1 MRACAM
7 AARRWLLI
15 PFLAILWVAFA
26 VPAFAAPYAAFVMDA
41 RTGQVFHAQN
51 ADTRLHPAS
60 LTKMMTL
67 YVAFVAIERGE
78 IGLDTEVRI
87 TAEAAA
93 EPPSRLGLRTGQTI
107 RLRYLLRAAA
117 VKSANDAATAI
128 GIAIAGSQEAFAA
141 RMNAT
146 AAAMGMTN
154 THFITMNGLTREGHY
169 STARDMSVLGRHVIY
184 DFPQYYNL
192 FSRRTADAGIAQVTN
207 TNTRFLDAYP
217 GADGIKTGYTVAAGY
232 NLTASAE
239 RGGVR
244 IIATIF
250 GATSTANR
258 NQRMTGLLDM
268 GFAAAPARANTEAGA
283 MIAAL
288 PGAPQAAAPAATQ
301 GAARTIRV
309 TGQVQVAL
317 RPPARPANDNAPLP
331 FAVVA
336 DNDTATD
343 DAVAAALAEALGL
356 VDDQSAEATTVAAT
370 EAPPEPE
377 TVAVAASDAPP
388 AEMPDAVTAPAA
400 DAAIEG
406 LSDIATVAAVI
417 TEAPARGDAAPDTA
431 PDASV
436 QVAMAAAPG
445 MTPAPRPDD
454 LAQAAR
460 PPAEIIVTNAALA
473 LGDAPATAAETVTRL
488 SSSDPRTWGIHV
500 GSYNS
505 QAAADRV
512 LIQVAV
518 AEAGVLGG
526 GVRRIVRT
534 NTGFDANIVGLNR
547 DAADLACRRLQARG
561 QTCFTLGSE

>member
-1 MRACAM
+1 MRACVL
-7 AARRWLLI
+7 AARRGLLFPVLLI
-15 PFLAILWVAFA
+15 LWAVVLAL
-26 VPAFAAPYAAFVMDA
+26 PALAAPYAAFVMDA
-41 RTGQVFHAQN
+41 RTGEVFHSQN

-78 IGLDTEVRI
+78 ISLDTEVRI

-128 GIAIAGSQEAFAA
+128 GIAIAGSQEAYAA

-146 AAAMGMTN
+146 AAAMGMSN

-169 STARDMSVLGRHVIY
+169 SSARDMSVLGRHVIY

-244 IIATIF
+244 IIATVF
-250 GATSTANR
+250 GGTSTANR
-258 NQRMTGLLDM
+258 NARMTELLDL
-268 GFAAAPARANTEAGA
+268 GFAAAPARAAVQAGEV
-283 MIAAL
+283 IAAL
-288 PGAPQAAAPAATQ
+288 PAAPQAAPSAQ

-317 RPPARPANDNAPLP
+317 RPPMRPGGSAPLP
-331 FAVVA
+331 FAVVEDGA
-336 DNDTATD
+336 VD
-343 DAVAAALAEALGL
+343 DAVQAALAEALGI
-356 VDDQSAEATTVAAT
+356 VPGETEDISALAA
-370 EAPPEPE
+370 E
-377 TVAVAASDAPP
+377 TPPP
-388 AEMPDAVTAPAA
+388 AAVPG
-400 DAAIEG
+400 IEL
-406 LSDIATVAAVI
+406 LSEVETVAAVI
-417 TEAPARGDAAPDTA
+417 ADIPARPEPAAPAPET
-431 PDASV
+431 V
-436 QVAMAAAPG
+436 AAAMPG
-445 MTPAPRPDD
+445 PVLAPEAVGQEPPSR
-454 LAQAAR
+454 
-460 PPAEIIVTNAALA
+460 PAEIIVTNAALA
-473 LGDAPATAAETVTRL
+473 LPEAGAGATETVTRL

-505 QAAADRV
+505 QATADRV

-534 NTGFDANIVGLNR
+534 ATGFDANIVGLNR

>member
-1 MRACAM
+1 MYRGPRGSERQATMRAYATAALRGLLTPVLLVLWSVALALPAM
-7 AARRWLLI
+7 
-15 PFLAILWVAFA
+15 
-26 VPAFAAPYAAFVMDA
+26 AAPYAAFVMDA
-41 RTGQVFHAQN
+41 RTGEVFHSEN

-67 YVAFVAIERGE
+67 YVAFVAVERGE
-78 IGLDTEVRI
+78 ISLDTEIRI

-93 EPPSRLGLRTGQTI
+93 EPPSRLGLRAGQSI

-146 AAAMGMTN
+146 AAAMGMAN
-154 THFITMNGLTREGHY
+154 THFITMHGLTREGHY
-169 STARDMSVLGRHVIY
+169 SSARDMSILGRHVIY
-184 DFPQYYNL
+184 DFSQYYNL
-192 FSRRTADAGIAQVTN
+192 FSRRTADAGMVQVRN
-207 TNTRFLDAYP
+207 TNSRFLDAYT
-217 GADGIKTGYTVAAGY
+217 GADGVKTGYTVAAGY

-244 IIATIF
+244 IIATVF
-250 GATSTANR
+250 GGTSTANR
-258 NQRMTGLLDM
+258 NSRIARLLDQ
-268 GFAAAPARANTEAGA
+268 GFAAAPARAATQPSEL
-283 MIAAL
+283 IAAL
-288 PGAPQAAAPAATQ
+288 PSQGAASAS

-309 TGQVQVAL
+309 TGQVQIAL
-317 RPPARPANDNAPLP
+317 RPPARPGV
-331 FAVVA
+331 AVGG
-336 DNDTATD
+336 ATD
-343 DAVAAALAEALGL
+343 AVMATAVEAAVETAVDEAVQAALNEALGL
-356 VDDQSAEATTVAAT
+356 GEEGQDLSALTPSGDTPEAGATT
-370 EAPPEPE
+370 EI
-377 TVAVAASDAPP
+377 TVAEGSAGESPGIDA
-388 AEMPDAVTAPAA
+388 
-400 DAAIEG
+400 
-406 LSDIATVAAVI
+406 LSDIETVAAVM
-417 TEAPARGDAAPDTA
+417 TDRPGQPGTGPTDGPLVASAPEGAADLPFEVVVEEAP
-431 PDASV
+431 
-436 QVAMAAAPG
+436 
-445 MTPAPRPDD
+445 
-454 LAQAAR
+454 

-473 LGDAPATAAETVTRL
+473 LPDTESGATETVTRL

-534 NTGFDANIVGLNR
+534 NTGFDANIVSLNR

-561 QTCFTLGSE
+561 QTCITLGAE